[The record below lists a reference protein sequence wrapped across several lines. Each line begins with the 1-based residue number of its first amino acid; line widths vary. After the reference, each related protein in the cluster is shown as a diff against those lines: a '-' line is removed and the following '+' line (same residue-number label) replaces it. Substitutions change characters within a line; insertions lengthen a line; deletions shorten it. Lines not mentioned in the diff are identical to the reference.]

1 MTVPLDTVNDIR
13 SMDAAGRS
21 RSEIARVLH
30 VSRNTVAKYADMEDM
45 SPAAPMPQRRGR
57 PALEGNEEWRARD
70 DGRLDREA
78 ALIGKARLL
87 VIDELGFLPLDA
99 DGARLLFQIFA
110 DAYERQS
117 VVITTNL
124 EFSRWG
130 SVFGDDQMAAAVIDR
145 IVHHG
150 RLVQFRGESYRVR
163 HALMQEG

>member
-1 MTVPLDTVNDIR
+1 MGR
-13 SMDAAGRS
+13 GRS
-21 RSEIARVLH
+21 RGRPRGPE
-30 VSRNTVAKYADMEDM
+30 E
-45 SPAAPMPQRRGR
+45 AAPHRQADLRQARRR
-57 PALEGNEEWRARD
+57 ARLRRRARD

-78 ALIGKARLL
+78 ALIGNARLL

-99 DGARLLFQIFA
+99 DGARLLFQVFA